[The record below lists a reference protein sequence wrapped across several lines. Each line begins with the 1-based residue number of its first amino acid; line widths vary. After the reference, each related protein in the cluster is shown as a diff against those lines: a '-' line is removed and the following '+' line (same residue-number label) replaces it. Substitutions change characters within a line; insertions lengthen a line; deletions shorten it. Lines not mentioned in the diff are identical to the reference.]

1 MICFSDNLSGGEI
14 MNITTETVNEFK
26 NYLIQND
33 KSIYT
38 VDKYIRDVL
47 KFNAFVGE
55 KDITRELTAE
65 YKNFLISE
73 GYCITSVNSMLS
85 SINAFFD
92 FSDRN
97 DLKIKTVKMQRS
109 VYCPEDK
116 ELTRAEYQRL
126 CTAAKMKNNSRLE
139 LIIETVCSTGI
150 RIGELKYITVDSI
163 KRGEAVVTLKG
174 KTRCVFIPNKLK
186 NKLLRYASREK
197 IKSGMIFIT
206 RTGNAVDRTNV
217 WRDMKKLCRD
227 ANVNAEKVFPHNLR
241 HLFARTFYN
250 IDKDIAKLAD
260 VLGHSS
266 IDTTRI
272 YIISTGAEHR
282 KLIDKMRLIL

>member
-1 MICFSDNLSGGEI
+1 MKLTDSII
-14 MNITTETVNEFK
+14 NEFK
-26 NYLIQND
+26 GYLIDND
-33 KSIYT
+33 KSGYT
-38 VDKYIRDVL
+38 VEKYIRDVVKL
-47 KFNAFVGE
+47 KEYAGDCEIVKE
-55 KDITRELTAE
+55 TAGE
-65 YKNFLISE
+65 YKNYLLRR
-73 GYCITSVNSMLS
+73 GYSVRSINSMLS
-85 SINAFFD
+85 SVNALFEFL
-92 FSDRN
+92 DRN
-97 DLKIKTVKMQRS
+97 DLKVKTIKMQRS

-126 CTAAKMKNNSRLE
+126 CTAAKMKKNNRLE

-150 RIGELKYITVDSI
+150 RIGELKYITVESA

-174 KTRCVFIPNKLK
+174 KTRYVFIPKELK
-186 NKLLRYASREK
+186 RKLLRYASEQN

-206 RTGNAVDRTNV
+206 RTGKAVNRTNV
-217 WRDMKKLCRD
+217 WRDMKNLCKD
-227 ANVNAEKVFPHNLR
+227 AGVKPEKVFPHNLR

-260 VLGHSS
+260 ILGHSS

-282 KLIDKMRLIL
+282 RLIEKMKLIL